1 MNFSIYAG
9 FCLQD
14 VYGSSCIRFMNFS
27 VYAGFCLQDV
37 YGGSCIRFISFG
49 VSMETCIFNPLNL
62 EYLVYEFRR
71 VYAKIGL

>member
-1 MNFSIYAG
+1 MNFSI
-9 FCLQD
+9 
-14 VYGSSCIRFMNFS
+14 
-27 VYAGFCLQDV
+27 YAGFCLQDV

-49 VSMETCIFNPLNL
+49 VFMETCIFNPLNL